1 MSLDGAYDPQNIFAK
16 MLRGEMACVKVFE
29 DDVAL
34 AIMDIFPQSPGHTL
48 VLPKIPARNFI
59 DMPADQV
66 GPYLERV
73 QRVARA
79 VRAALSPDGLLV
91 MQFNGTAAGQT
102 VFHAHFH
109 IVPRWEGV
117 ELARHGA
124 SGMADMDELKT
135 QAANIA
141 AAL

>member
-29 DDVAL
+29 DEFAL
-34 AIMDIFPQSPGHTL
+34 AIMDVFPQSPGHTL
-48 VLPKIPARNFI
+48 VLPKIAARNFI
-59 DMPADQV
+59 DMPADAV

-79 VRAALSPDGLLV
+79 VRSALSPDGLLV
-91 MQFNGTAAGQT
+91 TQFNGAAAGQT

-124 SGMADMDELKT
+124 GGMANMEELKT
-135 QAANIA
+135 LAAEIA